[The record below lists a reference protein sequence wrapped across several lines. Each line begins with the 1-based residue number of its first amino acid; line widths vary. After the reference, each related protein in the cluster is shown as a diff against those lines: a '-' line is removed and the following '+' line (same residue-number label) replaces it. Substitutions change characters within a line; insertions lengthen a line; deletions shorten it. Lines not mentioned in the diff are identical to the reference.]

1 MCDKT
6 ILENGG
12 TLKAVPDCYKNQE
25 MWNKAVDNYPHAL
38 EFVLKCYKTQ
48 IMCEKGFNKG
58 FFAIFVPDRYK
69 TREMCDRIISED
81 PFSIKY
87 VPDQC
92 KTQKWVMK
100 LLMIS

>member
-12 TLKAVPDCYKNQE
+12 TLKAAPDCYKNQE

-48 IMCEKGFNKG
+48 KMCEKGFNKG

-69 TREMCDRIISED
+69 TQEMCDRIISED

-87 VPDQC
+87 VPDQS
-92 KTQKWVMK
+92 KTQKCVMK